1 MARPTEVK
9 AVAAAISEPAADATE
24 AAKRA
29 IAALDEARQDRT
41 DYLVVRQA
49 GRLAQAFG
57 PYATYNAAAKALTG
71 GKIPAIDGSKLFV
84 IPVYHPSAADRAMEK
99 ASEGG
104 LTPEALAIW
113 EIARNGGSQP
123 NRKRG
128 RAA

>member
-29 IAALDEARQDRT
+29 IAALDEARRDRT

-49 GRLAQAFG
+49 GGLAQAFG
-57 PYATYNAAAKALTG
+57 PYPTYASAAKALTG
-71 GKIPAIDGSKLFV
+71 GKIPAIDGSRFFV
-84 IPVYHPSAADRAMEK
+84 IPVYHPTAAERALAE
-99 ASEGG
+99 SLEGG
-104 LTPEALAIW
+104 MSDEAKRIW
-113 EIARNGGSQP
+113 EIARNGGTQP
-123 NRKRG
+123 ARRKG